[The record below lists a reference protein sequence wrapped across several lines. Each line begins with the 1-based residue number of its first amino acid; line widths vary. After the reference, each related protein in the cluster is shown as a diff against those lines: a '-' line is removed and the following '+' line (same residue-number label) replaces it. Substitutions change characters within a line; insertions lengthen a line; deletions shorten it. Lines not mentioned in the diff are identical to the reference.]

1 MSSTFTKQR
10 DLQIMEY
17 KHFSHEHNLSMY
29 QVQPGQQLRCS
40 GCDKFCDKTIYACWQ
55 CNFFLHEHC
64 GNATRYIKHP
74 FHSSH
79 YLILSPYPTYP
90 SNCFLCNACGTNGS
104 RFSYCCALC
113 EVDLHVN
120 CAFLPPKV
128 AHKAHP
134 HELILNHTSETGVQN
149 QVCKM
154 CRKPLDS
161 KHWSY
166 KCLVCANYGVH
177 TLCATNEIKMGL
189 YQMDDG
195 SDTEPSD
202 QGAPTTQPAAS
213 TAQQGPSDGQAQVEL
228 TPMEALAILMG
239 ISNASSY
246 V

>member
-1 MSSTFTKQR
+1 
-10 DLQIMEY
+10 MEY

-29 QVQPGQQLRCS
+29 QVQPGQQFRCS

-64 GNATRYIKHP
+64 GNATRYIRHP
-74 FHSSH
+74 FHAPH
-79 YLILSPYPTYP
+79 HLILCPYPTYP
-90 SNCFLCNACGTNGS
+90 SNCFLCNACGTTGT

-128 AHKAHP
+128 SHKAHP
-134 HELILNHTSETGVQN
+134 HELILNLSNQTGDHNDVN
-149 QVCKM
+149 QMCKI
-154 CRKPLDS
+154 CRKSLDS

-166 KCLVCANYGVH
+166 ECRICANYGVH
-177 TLCATNEIKMGL
+177 TLCATTEMKMGL

-195 SDTEPSD
+195 DCSD
-202 QGAPTTQPAAS
+202 QGAPM
-213 TAQQGPSDGQAQVEL
+213 AQQGAPMAQQAPIDGQVQVEL
-228 TPMEALAILMG
+228 TPEEALALLHIMG
-239 ISNASSY
+239 LKANVNAASY